1 MAPYR
6 LCEYDFH
13 YLSKA
18 NESLPTYFGKQTS
31 IYTFSEY
38 IELLEPINN
47 RKNNQIGKSEE
58 KFCELE
64 FSLIHQIIVACM
76 HALFQFS
83 RKMQN

>member
-1 MAPYR
+1 MKN
-6 LCEYDFH
+6 DFH

-38 IELLEPINN
+38 IELLEPIKIIEKIIKSGNL
-47 RKNNQIGKSEE
+47 RK
-58 KFCELE
+58 KFVHWNFL
-64 FSLIHQIIVACM
+64 LGIHQILVACM